1 MKFLYTLKQRR
12 LHKRLFTFLDLLV
25 QLEPTEALG
34 VAKALNLKFM
44 EYKGAK
50 AEGLS
55 FDDILSETVD
65 GFIKASKRTQKRIL
79 KIMKAATK

>member
-1 MKFLYTLKQRR
+1 MKFLHTLKQRR

-34 VAKALNLKFM
+34 V
-44 EYKGAK
+44 AK